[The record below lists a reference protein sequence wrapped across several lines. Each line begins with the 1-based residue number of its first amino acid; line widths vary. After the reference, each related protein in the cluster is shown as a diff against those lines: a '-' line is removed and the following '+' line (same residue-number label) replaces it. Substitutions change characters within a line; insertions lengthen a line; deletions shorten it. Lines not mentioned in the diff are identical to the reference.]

1 MNNRELFFKNLAQTS
16 PFPLA
21 FEITKAEGCYMY
33 GPNGE
38 KYLDLISGIAVS
50 NIGHRHPHVISKIKE
65 QLDKYMH
72 LMVYGEIVQAPQVQ
86 LAKKLGEL
94 LPWKDKTQT
103 YLVNS
108 GSEAIEGA
116 IKLAKRYTG
125 KTKLISC
132 KNAYHGSTHGAL
144 SLMGNE
150 LFKESFR
157 PLLPGITHI
166 QYGNTN
172 DLSWID
178 KNTAAIVIEPIQG
191 EAGVKIASKNYFN
204 ELMNKCKQTGTL
216 IIADEIQSGFGR
228 TGNWFAFEKVGLIP
242 DIVVM
247 AKGMGGGLPIG
258 AFASDVDV
266 MNCLTNNPILGH
278 ITTFGGHPV
287 CSVAALAS
295 IEVIANEKLLI
306 NVIERSAQ
314 FKKNL
319 IHPAIKEIRG
329 EGLMLAVELDCFE
342 NVQKVIEYCLGKGL
356 FTDWFLFC
364 DNSIRVAP
372 PLIISEEE
380 TDFAIN
386 TLLEVLNKV
395 YSL

>member
-50 NIGHRHPHVISKIKE
+50 NVGHRHPHVISKIKE

-94 LPWKDKTQT
+94 LPWKEKTQT

-166 QYGNTN
+166 QYGNTD

-287 CSVAALAS
+287 CSVAAIAS

>member
-50 NIGHRHPHVISKIKE
+50 NVGHRHPHVISKIKE

-94 LPWKDKTQT
+94 LPWKEKTQT

-166 QYGNTN
+166 QYGNTD

-258 AFASDVDV
+258 AFTSDVDV

-364 DNSIRVAP
+364 DNSIRLAP

>member
-94 LPWKDKTQT
+94 LPWKEKTQT

-204 ELMNKCKQTGTL
+204 ELLNKCKQTGTL